1 MTRARAL
8 KQVIRARA
16 AKTGERYT
24 AARRHILREIDDDKP
39 SASALSATADKKG
52 LSPQGLSPQ
61 AAEASPLA
69 TTQSPSPAATKGG
82 LSDAKAI
89 EKTGHDLAHWFGV
102 LDRFGGIEKGHTA
115 STALL
120 YEKYEV
126 PGWYCQGIVV
136 AYERARGKR
145 VMNQRCDGAFEVS
158 VSKVIGAKTPAL
170 VKAFE
175 DAKKRKE
182 WSIDADAGLVKALE
196 TGLKDPKS
204 KGFIT
209 RPDGQAR
216 FRFRWDATTVQF
228 NLYPKGPGKTSIVAQ
243 QMKLRDAGEVERYRK
258 LWKTAFAALASA
270 VSTAS

>member
-24 AARRHILREIDDDKP
+24 TARRHILRELNPRKVDEGSSLQAK
-39 SASALSATADKKG
+39 SAA
-52 LSPQGLSPQ
+52 PP
-61 AAEASPLA
+61 AS
-69 TTQSPSPAATKGG
+69 TKGG
-82 LSDAKAI
+82 LSDAKSI
-89 EKTGHDLAHWFGV
+89 EKTGHDLAHWFEI

-115 STALL
+115 STKFL
-120 YEKYEV
+120 YEKHDM
-126 PGWYCQGIVV
+126 PGWYCQGVVV

-158 VSKVIGAKTPAL
+158 VSKVIAAKTPAL
-170 VKAFE
+170 VKALT

-182 WSIDADAGLVKALE
+182 WSLDADAGLVKALE
-196 TGLKDPKS
+196 AGLKDSKS

-209 RPDGQAR
+209 RPDGQSR
-216 FRFRWDATTVQF
+216 FRFKWDGTTVQF

-243 QMKLRDAGEVERYRK
+243 QMKLRDVDDVERHRR
-258 LWKTAFAALASA
+258 LWKTALASLAAA
-270 VSTAS
+270 VSPTA